1 MRLLVRRLVLAALV
15 CLVLLLSLGVALGL
29 ALQAVQRDPQALTQR
44 LRALLPEGSGVS
56 ISLGTVGVRLLP
68 TPDRKEGGAW
78 AAGAVMGTAAVP
90 ERGSVVAAGIPH
102 RNNRRL
108 LIPQRR
114 KMIHAVLPGAA
125 GYDGET
131 KAFHL

>member
-1 MRLLVRRLVLAALV
+1 MLSKEATS
-15 CLVLLLSLGVALGL
+15 CLVNRAGCGIVAGM
-29 ALQAVQRDPQALTQR
+29 ARMESWAGRRSPPAAAGDWDAA
-44 LRALLPEGSGVS
+44 RAA
-56 ISLGTVGVRLLP
+56 GTPP

-102 RNNRRL
+102 RNNRRRL
-108 LIPQRR
+108 PIPQRR